1 LVLRAEGNAFLGVI
15 DAIDIAFCRDGGQ
28 LANRPPT
35 AAAHVEDRVAFPDR
49 DLL

>member
-1 LVLRAEGNAFLGVI
+1 VI
-15 DAIDIAFCRDGGQ
+15 DATDLAFRRDGGQ
-28 LANRPPT
+28 LANRPPA